1 MYQGTDQFQSSA
13 NMASRGRGNRGRSG
27 GRRGGGRFNSS
38 RNGQNNNNNQ
48 SYANNNQGN
57 SSQVTKRRPVK
68 SARRLIMKQINVIF
82 AMRNT
87 ISTVGDQQELMVLIQ
102 IGMRTAGPLTIS
114 PANLT
119 R

>member
-1 MYQGTDQFQSSA
+1 VATVVVLVVDVVEAGSIHRAMDRTA
-13 NMASRGRGNRGRSG
+13 TTIRVTPTIIKAIARK
-27 GRRGGGRFNSS
+27 
-38 RNGQNNNNNQ
+38 
-48 SYANNNQGN
+48 
-57 SSQVTKRRPVK
+57 SQKRRPVK
-68 SARRLIMKQINVIF
+68 SARRQIMKQINVIF
-82 AMRNT
+82 AMRKT